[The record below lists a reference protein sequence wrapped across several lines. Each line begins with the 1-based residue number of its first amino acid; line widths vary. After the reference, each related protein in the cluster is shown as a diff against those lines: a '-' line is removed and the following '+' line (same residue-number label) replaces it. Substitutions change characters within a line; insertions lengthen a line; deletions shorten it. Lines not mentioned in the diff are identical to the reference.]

1 MAKDAIL
8 QVRIDS
14 SLKKQAEDL
23 YRKMGIS
30 LSEAVRMF
38 VAQSVEEGQMPFH
51 PHGTTQRGSCKAY
64 GALRLYN
71 NPGLRS
77 DERDAWIRSL
87 AEKETLRRGGAR

>member
-30 LSEAVRMF
+30 LSE
-38 VAQSVEEGQMPFH
+38 
-51 PHGTTQRGSCKAY
+51 
-64 GALRLYN
+64 
-71 NPGLRS
+71 
-77 DERDAWIRSL
+77 
-87 AEKETLRRGGAR
+87 GGF